1 MVNGS
6 LKLTRR
12 GLLGAAVA
20 CSFAGVTRPAR
31 AQAPVLFGSAF
42 DREIFSDTAY
52 ADLIAQTCQIA
63 AVENSFKFDWLCPD
77 GPTPDFTATDRLVEF
92 AASRNIALRGTALI
106 WNEWVP
112 SWVSSLSSGE
122 IENAFDRHLDEVVG
136 RYAGRVQGWDVVNEP
151 FFQLHGK
158 DGGYRKGV
166 WLDAMGPG
174 YIARAFK
181 RAAVADPK
189 AQLVLNEAF
198 CEQNDE
204 WGTSIRPLLLSLVR
218 ELKQSGVKVDG
229 VGFQAHLKPHLPF
242 DDQAFAAYLAEM
254 AALDVD
260 IYITELDV
268 DDSSLPDDVALR
280 DAAVA
285 KRCGD
290 FLTAVMQVPRVKAVI
305 SWHLS
310 DRYSWY
316 ANTDWYRDQISKF
329 GGQRDREPRS
339 HLFDKDLKAKSAFEA
354 VQRAISARR

>member
-1 MVNGS
+1 MVNGGM
-6 LKLTRR
+6 KLTRR
-12 GLLGAAVA
+12 GLLGAGVA
-20 CSFAGVTRPAR
+20 CSFVAAARLAR

-42 DREIFSDTAY
+42 DREIFSDSAY
-52 ADLIAQTCQIA
+52 ADLIAKTCQIA

-77 GPTPDFTATDRLVEF
+77 NPIADFTTTDRLVEF
-92 AASRNIALRGTALI
+92 AAAHSIPLRGTALI

-122 IENAFDRHLDEVVG
+122 IETAFDRHLDEVVG
-136 RYAGRVQGWDVVNEP
+136 RYAGRMQGWDVVNEP
-151 FFQLHGK
+151 FFPLHGK
-158 DGGYRKGV
+158 EGGYRKGV

-181 RAAVADPK
+181 RAATVDPK

-218 ELKQSGVKVDG
+218 ELKQNGVKVDG

-268 DDSSLPDDVALR
+268 DDSSLPDDIALR

-290 FLTAVMQVPRVKAVI
+290 FLTAVLQVPRVKAVI

-316 ANTDWYRDQISKF
+316 ANTDWYRDQIGEH
-329 GGQRDREPRS
+329 GGQRDREARS
-339 HLFDKDLKAKSAFEA
+339 HLFDKDLKPKAAFEA
-354 VQRAISARR
+354 VQSAIGARG